1 MAPAR
6 LAPTASHGK
15 DLGASSGQGSIP
27 RPTPRALTW
36 LDQNWPFAG
45 TVVVVF
51 LVALLPVLL
60 GNWSTALVLLY
71 AQLIIYQLHQIEEHY
86 ADRFRRFVNEHM
98 VGGADALTPRAV
110 MWINVIGVWALY
122 ALILVVADSIDIGL
136 GLIAVYTTLVNGLA
150 HIGMAVALRRANPGL
165 WTSLGLFLPIG
176 LWAWVALTAANG
188 LGAVAHVVGLA
199 VAVLVHVV
207 IIAVMRT
214 RLSSV
219 RRARAV
225 S

>member
-1 MAPAR
+1 MVKDEHR
-6 LAPTASHGK
+6 LF
-15 DLGASSGQGSIP
+15 SSGHYVHLV
-27 RPTPRALTW
+27 T
-36 LDQNWPFAG
+36 DQ
-45 TVVVVF
+45 
-51 LVALLPVLL
+51 LPVLL

-71 AQLIIYQLHQIEEHY
+71 AQLIIYLLHQIEEHY
-86 ADRFRRFVNEHM
+86 VDRFRRFVNEHM
-98 VGGADALTPRAV
+98 AGGADALTPRAV

-150 HIGMAVALRRANPGL
+150 HIGMAVALRQVNPGL

-188 LGAVAHVVGLA
+188 LGAGAHVVGLA

-207 IIAVMRT
+207 IIAVIRT